1 MSIIAFIALTKV
13 FSAIDAIINFMAIIL
28 SGDNYIH
35 IVSITNVITMIL
47 TMARNIIIAMIA
59 YAISHYIL
67 RTKLNLE

>member
-1 MSIIAFIALTKV
+1 
-13 FSAIDAIINFMAIIL
+13 MAIIL